1 MIISVHNHKGGLG
14 KTTTSAHLA
23 FRANEHGISTLAVTL
38 DRQGDLLR
46 WFSDGNPDLVA
57 RKPVQY
63 GQITGLYSPEKMP
76 PRDITRAFQLT
87 IIDTPPQAYIVDIV
101 NPDLWTVPVDNRT
114 GIENLA
120 TIIPLMAKKAPNYVV
135 FYGSDE
141 GGEANLRGLQEAART
156 IPRLEFHPEVIPRHG
171 AIFRAQS
178 YYLPVWRTPR
188 GKDTKGHTAME
199 RLCDAILV
207 KAGLISPRE
216 R

>member
-14 KTTTSAHLA
+14 KTTISAHLA
-23 FRANEHGISTLAVTL
+23 FRANEYRISTLAVTL
-38 DRQGDLLR
+38 DRQGDYLR

-57 RKPVQY
+57 RTPVQY

-76 PRDITRAFQLT
+76 PSDIMRRFQLT
-87 IIDTPPQAYIVDIV
+87 IIDTPPEAKIV
-101 NPDLWTVPVDNRT
+101 NIVTPDLWVVPVDNRT

-120 TIIPLMAKKAPNYVV
+120 TVIPHMTEKAPSYIV

-141 GGEANLRGLQEAART
+141 GGEANLRGLQDATRT
-156 IPRLEFHPEVIPRHG
+156 IPGLEFHPEVIPRHG

-188 GKDTKGHTAME
+188 GKDTKGHMAME
-199 RLCDAILV
+199 RLCDAILE
-207 KAGLISPRE
+207 KARLIPRGQ